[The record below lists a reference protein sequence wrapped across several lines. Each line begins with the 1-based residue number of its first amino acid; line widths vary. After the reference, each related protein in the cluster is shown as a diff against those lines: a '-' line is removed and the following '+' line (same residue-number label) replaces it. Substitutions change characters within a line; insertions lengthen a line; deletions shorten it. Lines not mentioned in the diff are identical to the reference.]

1 MKNITLRHQKKPDRK
16 KTADSISAELVNVLH
31 AYSQIPEHYRRQA
44 RVLSNNL
51 YLAVERMEFLAATG
65 IYPFRIMHMVAKQ
78 RPLISAHINT
88 KSADYEEKR
97 SRLMQSLRNLYKD
110 GAVVIG
116 ADAEISII
124 NPTDRLG
131 LEDYCQYL
139 IRTPVSL
146 DTIDSPDF
154 CDTLAVWTK
163 TLGTLPSDFA
173 CIPPLSASGDRMIFK
188 KSEALVRWGD

>member
-1 MKNITLRHQKKPDRK
+1 MKNIALRHQKKPGR
-16 KTADSISAELVNVLH
+16 KTADMLSTELVNILH
-31 AYSQIPEHYRRQA
+31 AYGQIPEHYRRQA
-44 RVLSNNL
+44 RALSNNF
-51 YLAVERMEFLAATG
+51 YLAIERMEFLAATG

-88 KSADYEEKR
+88 RSADYEEKR
-97 SRLMQSLRNLYKD
+97 GRLMNSLRNLYEN
-110 GAVVIG
+110 GATVIG
-116 ADAEISII
+116 AYAEISII
-124 NPTDRLG
+124 DLTDRLG

-139 IRTPVSL
+139 IRAPITL
-146 DTIDSPDF
+146 DAMDTPDF

-188 KSEALVRWGD
+188 RNEALVQWGD